1 MTTTARARRS
11 LTVRERI
18 LATVLALTALALL
31 VAGGTAFALQR
42 ARVDQLIDA
51 SLARTTEEVRA
62 LAADGV
68 DPRTGT
74 RFRDADALLYTFMQR
89 EVPAANEGMVAFV
102 GETLRYRTQDVGL
115 DLHTDPQLIAAV
127 RDASAQTRY
136 VPAESLRTER
146 TEYRYRAV
154 PVRVGDATPGALV
167 LAFDR
172 TAEQSQVADTFRTY
186 ALVAAASLLVLA
198 AAAWVLAGRLLRPV
212 RALREAAE
220 QISDTDLSRRIPVTG
235 TDDLSELTRTVND
248 MLARLETSFR
258 SQRLLLDDA
267 GHELRTPIT
276 IVRGHL
282 ELMDPAD
289 PEDAAATRELALSEL
304 DRMHRLA
311 DDLVLLAKAEQPDF
325 VRLETVDVGELC
337 DNVLGQA
344 RQLGERRWRLE
355 ERVEAVAPLD
365 AQRITQAL
373 LQLAANAVRFS
384 AEGSTIEL
392 GSAVR
397 DGELLLW
404 VQDEGIGIPASETTR
419 IFERFARVASP
430 HAPRTE
436 GSGLGLSIVAAIAA
450 GHGGRVSVVSVPGA
464 GSRFTLHVPAPSVT
478 PPSPQE
484 P

>member
-1 MTTTARARRS
+1 MTTTARAHRS